1 MEFLGTI
8 QTASYCGSKKD
19 YGFQWPPSTGQD
31 PMVQDCFQP
40 FHLPRCRT
48 AWRPRVFYNIA
59 ATQKSPEDCAGDLRP
74 STTLPSLNPP
84 HFSRYTQ
91 REWDRSNDLL
101 MSVAEASR
109 LRASRLTD
117 DSLRIMHDKDQLLR
131 QMQEGTSRNLGQRLS
146 DIRFWKSGLCHERD
160 MLMAENNSLNTLR
173 RRLECAAEEV
183 NCPLQL
189 ALDTL
194 YNQERR
200 IGIDLVHDN
209 MEKNFIREAD
219 LLKCCQDQMR
229 KLAKRIDF
237 QMQDNRDAQH
247 VLEQDIEDK
256 SSAQSIDERC
266 LNLNS
271 TSDFISFFH
280 GMEKFDETVSVP
292 ETWAKFSNNNIKH
305 AQNMRAKSIQL
316 REEAEHLFET
326 LSNQMWRQFTNIN
339 LAYQAA
345 QPGALQGFT
354 AVQARGKHQIRPSSC
369 RPVF

>member
-19 YGFQWPPSTGQD
+19 YGFQWLPSTGQD
-31 PMVQDCFQP
+31 PMVHEGHQP
-40 FHLPRCRT
+40 FHLPWCRT
-48 AWRPRVFYNIA
+48 AWRPRVLYNIA
-59 ATQKSPEDCAGDLRP
+59 ATQKSPEDCAGDQRP
-74 STTLPSLNPP
+74 STTLPSLHPP

-117 DSLRIMHDKDQLLR
+117 DSLRIMQDKDQLIR
-131 QMQEGTSRNLGQRLS
+131 QMQEGTSRNLCQRLS

-160 MLMAENNSLNTLR
+160 MLMAENNSMNTLK
-173 RRLECAAEEV
+173 RRLERAAEEV

-189 ALDTL
+189 ALDCL

-247 VLEQDIEDK
+247 ALEQDIEDK

-266 LNLNS
+266 LNLKN
-271 TSDFISFFH
+271 TSNFINFFH
-280 GMEKFDETVSVP
+280 GMEKFDETVSIP
-292 ETWAKFSNNNIKH
+292 ETWAKFSNNNIRH
-305 AQNMRAKSIQL
+305 AQNMRAKSNQL

-339 LAYQAA
+339 LAYPAA
-345 QPGALQGFT
+345 QPEALQGFT
-354 AVQARGKHQIRPSSC
+354 TVQALGKHQIQPSSC
-369 RPVF
+369 RLVF